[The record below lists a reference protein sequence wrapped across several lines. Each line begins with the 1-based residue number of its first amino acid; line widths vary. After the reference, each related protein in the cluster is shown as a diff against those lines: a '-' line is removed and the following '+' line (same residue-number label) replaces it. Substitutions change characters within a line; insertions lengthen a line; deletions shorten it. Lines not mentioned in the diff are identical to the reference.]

1 MLSNFGLGP
10 GHIEYHVVRHVVL
23 SPVETTECWL
33 FFVSSQLIESG
44 FVSAD
49 ILGSVVQIS
58 VNSVVKAIAVLL
70 AFVLCAAQWPVWG
83 LSSALFWRSVLNVC
97 LSSDVCTGKVR
108 VSLGVDTRLP
118 KIIFPRLPLAVQSP
132 RSFPALRIPP
142 LVFWLA
148 SFELPTL
155 PWGFCCVLP
164 GQGVR
169 GSRGE
174 REARRISPVL
184 LARSFRHLLY
194 WHCHHF
200 CYWHCYCCPGGHHGL
215 ASGLGKERKKNK
227 TSTTTTTTTTKEN
240 LHTPSVL

>member
-1 MLSNFGLGP
+1 MLSNLGLGP
-10 GHIEYHVVRHVVL
+10 GHIEYRVVRHVVL

-70 AFVLCAAQWPVWG
+70 VFVLCAAQWPVWG

-97 LSSDVCTGKVR
+97 LSSDVCMGKVR

-132 RSFPALRIPP
+132 GSFPALRIP
-142 LVFWLA
+142 A
-148 SFELPTL
+148 S
-155 PWGFCCVLP
+155 C
-164 GQGVR
+164 
-169 GSRGE
+169 
-174 REARRISPVL
+174 L
-184 LARSFRHLLY
+184 LAGKLWITYPAVGFLLCTPRSRDERIERGKRSKED
-194 WHCHHF
+194 
-200 CYWHCYCCPGGHHGL
+200 PSR
-215 ASGLGKERKKNK
+215 ALG
-227 TSTTTTTTTTKEN
+227 
-240 LHTPSVL
+240 